1 MKLSEAPTKA
11 ILAEIRKFQSAQK
24 RYPATSDIHSR
35 IGAQLAPLFAEMAKR
50 QTTQC
55 EAA

>member
-1 MKLSEAPTKA
+1 MKLSEAPTKT

-35 IGAQLAPLFAEMAKR
+35 IGAQLAPLFAEMARR
-50 QTTQC
+50 QKTLS
-55 EAA
+55 A